1 MKQEQGL
8 VVEVY
13 DGLAKI
19 KVGRH
24 AECTSCG
31 ACPSSRQVMVEAVN
45 SLGAQPGQRV
55 RFALQEQDVLVGAF
69 VVFVLPLLGAGLGA
83 VAGWW
88 LAPSLSLPEAQGSVG
103 GAVIALVLALAFVR
117 SFDRRVARRQEMKPV
132 IVEILTD

>member
-8 VVEVY
+8 VIEVY

-45 SLGAQPGQRV
+45 TIGAQTGQRV
-55 RFALQEQDVLVGAF
+55 RFAVQEQNVLAGAF
-69 VVFVLPLLGAGLGA
+69 VVFILPLLAAGGGS
-83 VAGWW
+83 VSGWW
-88 LAPSLSLPEAQGSVG
+88 LAPLLSVTETAGSAG
-103 GAVIALVLALAFVR
+103 GALVAFVLALGVVR
-117 SFDRRVARRQEMKPV
+117 YFDRRVARRQEMKPV